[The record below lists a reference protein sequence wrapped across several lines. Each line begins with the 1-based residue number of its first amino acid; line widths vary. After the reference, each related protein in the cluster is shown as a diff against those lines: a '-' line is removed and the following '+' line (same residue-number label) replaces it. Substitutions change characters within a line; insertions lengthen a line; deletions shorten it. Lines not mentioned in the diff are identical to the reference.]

1 MNPKPPVHPNGKSR
15 WFTTRAAR
23 VKSLVAAGAIT
34 VGFAGA
40 GLAVAGPASADPGTN
55 YVAVGSN
62 TTQSIMDAFA
72 ATTGGLVGSYDAVDP
87 VTGGTLDT
95 VNAFENNGS
104 SSKLQAFLR
113 PNGSGDGFTA
123 LRYSNDSGVS
133 LTPYDS
139 GTTAQMPAKG
149 AITFSRSSASPTSV
163 AGAANL
169 STTGQY
175 QWIPFA
181 YDNVA
186 VSTGPSTAITHANLF
201 TFADLTTLYKNC
213 GTVAEGG
220 VTYWPLGSPVTKPA
234 GAVTIDLYV
243 PQSGSGSRNF
253 WLDEFT
259 GQHSSLP
266 ACVFDTEQAGPNVGK
281 SLEENNGTID
291 SDDPNAIFP
300 YSAGQWLF
308 QKSAGGTGDL
318 RDGAVLNPVVVSG
331 TAISPL
337 NAAGTALNTTTFP
350 IFREL
355 YNVFITSQVT
365 GSTAD
370 PNLVGMFVG
379 PNSALCQSTGIIK
392 SFGFVSLASSTQA
405 PDPCGST
412 SNTLR
417 AFAGG

>member
-1 MNPKPPVHPNGKSR
+1 MNPKPPVHSNGKSG
-15 WFTTRAAR
+15 WFATRTAR
-23 VKSLVAAGAIT
+23 VKSLVAVGAIGI
-34 VGFAGA
+34 GFAGA
-40 GLAVAGPASADPGTN
+40 ALAAAGPASADPGTT

-62 TTQSIMDAFA
+62 TTQAIIDAFA
-72 ATTGGLVGSYDAVDP
+72 TTTGGLVGSYDAVDP
-87 VTGGTLDT
+87 VTGTTLDT
-95 VNAFENNGS
+95 VNAFENSGTS
-104 SSKLQAFLR
+104 STLQSFLR

-139 GTTAQMPAKG
+139 GTTAEMPAKG

-163 AGAANL
+163 AGSANL

-213 GTVAEGG
+213 GTVTEGG
-220 VTYWPLGSPVTKPA
+220 VTYWPLGSPTAKPS
-234 GAVTIDLYV
+234 GATTIDLYV

-253 WLDEFT
+253 WLDTFT

-266 ACVFDTEQAGPNVGK
+266 ACVFDTEQAGPNVGQ

-300 YSAGQWLF
+300 YSTGQWLY
-308 QKSAGGTGDL
+308 QKSLAGTSGDL

-337 NAAGTALNTTTFP
+337 NTAGTRQNVTTFP

-365 GSTAD
+365 GSSAN
-370 PNLVGMFVG
+370 PQLVSLFVG
-379 PNSALCQSTGIIK
+379 PNSALC
-392 SFGFVSLASSTQA
+392 
-405 PDPCGST
+405 
-412 SNTLR
+412 
-417 AFAGG
+417 